1 MIDHV
6 VNHDVETTLSVVFG
20 VFIINMVCES
30 SLGFSPLDALKRL
43 INKITNSKKR
53 GVK

>member
-6 VNHDVETTLSVVFG
+6 VNHAVETVLSIVFG

-30 SLGFSPLDALKRL
+30 FLGFSPVDAFISL
-43 INKITNSKKR
+43 INKITGNKDED
-53 GVK
+53 